1 MPGAV
6 PTRWDRRAHGNAM
19 VGSAVLGEDR
29 VRVGSGPVK
38 PRAGARPEVVVRPLP
53 GAVGHRTG
61 GERLDPPGGLAAIEQ
76 GRGGGHIHALPG
88 TDCRMRVEGGD
99 AYLGPHRDVA
109 ECVTSGEET
118 QKNSLKLMCAQ

>member
-1 MPGAV
+1 
-6 PTRWDRRAHGNAM
+6 M

-29 VRVGSGPVK
+29 VRVGGGPVK
-38 PRAGARPEVVVRPLP
+38 PRAGVRPEVVVRPLP

-76 GRGGGHIHALPG
+76 GRSGGHIRALPG
-88 TDCRMRVEGGD
+88 TDCRMRVEDAD

-109 ECVTSGEET
+109 GVRDIGRGDLEDSVKS
-118 QKNSLKLMCAQ
+118 MCAK